1 MDIKNLLKNKREE
14 ILEIAARHGAVNV
27 RLFGSAARG
36 EAGEE
41 SDIDLLVD
49 VGQSRSPFF
58 PGGLLADLEELLGCK
73 VDVVTEEGLHWYIR
87 DRILKEAV
95 PL

>member
-1 MDIKNLLKNKREE
+1 MDLNNLLKSRREE
-14 ILEIAARHGAVNV
+14 ILSIAAKHGARNV
-27 RLFGSAARG
+27 RIFGSAARG

-49 VGQSRSPFF
+49 VGPARTPFF
-58 PGGLLADLEELLGCK
+58 PGELLADLKELLGCK
-73 VDVVTEEGLHWYIR
+73 VDVVTTDGLHWYIR
-87 DRILKEAV
+87 DRVLKEAV